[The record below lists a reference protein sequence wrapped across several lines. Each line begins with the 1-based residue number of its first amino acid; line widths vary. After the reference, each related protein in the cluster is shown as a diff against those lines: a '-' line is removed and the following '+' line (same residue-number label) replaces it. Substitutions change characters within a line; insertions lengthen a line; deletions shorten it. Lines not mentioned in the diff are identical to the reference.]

1 MKLAEEEGVTTDLRK
16 KSRSDRRSVLEQ
28 KGRGW
33 RLEQTLKAAWE
44 VGLFPHA
51 LTQRKGGGVIQGRWK
66 QKKRV
71 FSTPAPHVPLPARMR
86 GRPEGKRRVFLLP
99 SPLTPPTDRSSL
111 AALLDVIPGRRVASF
126 GANLYPRPVP
136 TRRRVPNKLPIG
148 RDSWKIS
155 NTITSPG
162 KKNIRRMA
170 FSCFFSQMNRKL
182 TQLPLALFFLSGTLS
197 IARTPRKKA
206 HNTHG
211 IGKKAREEDTEL
223 PGRRKTN
230 RELASTKKRKK
241 LLKGLKKAASFPS
254 A

>member
-1 MKLAEEEGVTTDLRK
+1 
-16 KSRSDRRSVLEQ
+16 
-28 KGRGW
+28 
-33 RLEQTLKAAWE
+33 
-44 VGLFPHA
+44 
-51 LTQRKGGGVIQGRWK
+51 
-66 QKKRV
+66 
-71 FSTPAPHVPLPARMR
+71 MR
-86 GRPEGKRRVFLLP
+86 GRPEGKEGFFALP
-99 SPLTPPTDRSSL
+99 PPSPPTDRSSL
-111 AALLDVIPGRRVASF
+111 AAQLDVIPGRRVASF

-162 KKNIRRMA
+162 KKIYCGWLFPG
-170 FSCFFSQMNRKL
+170 FSSQMNRQL
-182 TQLPLALFFLSGTLS
+182 TQLPFALFFLSGTLS

-211 IGKKAREEDTEL
+211 IGKKVREEDTEL

-241 LLKGLKKAASFPS
+241 TAEGVKKAASFPS